1 MKKLMFFSL
10 LLFVVQGLSAQEGYQ
25 IQQKNLIKVNLIPI
39 AFRNYSIQ
47 YERTLS
53 KTVSVA
59 VAYRFM
65 PEGTI
70 PLKNKIINYAEPDD
84 QQVIDILNEAQLSN
98 FAITPEVRFYLGKKG
113 FGRGF
118 YVSLFY
124 RYSNFDANNIFAD
137 FEEEDVNVNVEMTGN
152 IKSHTV
158 GFVLGSQWALSKHL
172 CLDLWFLG
180 PHYGTGSGS
189 FTGIP
194 SSPMSTEQQNIVRDK
209 LNEMDIDPYTKT
221 VEVNENRAAINIK
234 GPFGGFRAGLSLGI
248 KF

>member
-10 LLFVVQGLSAQEGYQ
+10 LLFLVQGISAQEGYQ
-25 IQQKNLIKVNLIPI
+25 IQQKNLIKVNLLPI

-47 YERTLS
+47 YERVLGKS
-53 KTVSVA
+53 VSFA

-70 PLKNKIINYAEPDD
+70 PLKNKIIDYAEPDD

-113 FGRGF
+113 YGRGF

-124 RYSNFDANNIFAD
+124 RYSNFDANNIVAD
-137 FEEEDVNVNVEMTGN
+137 FEEEDISVNVDMKGN

-180 PHYGTGSGS
+180 PHYGFGTGD
-189 FTGIP
+189 FTGVP
-194 SSPMSTEQQNIVRDK
+194 SSPMSAEDQNIVRDK
-209 LNEMDIDPYTKT
+209 LNELEIDPYTKT
-221 VEVNENRAAINIK
+221 VEVNQNKAAINIK

>member
-10 LLFVVQGLSAQEGYQ
+10 LLFLVQGISAQEGYQ
-25 IQQKNLIKVNLIPI
+25 IQQKNLIKVNLLPI
-39 AFRNYSIQ
+39 ALRNYSIQ
-47 YERTLS
+47 YERVLGKS
-53 KTVSVA
+53 VSVA

-70 PLKNKIINYAEPDD
+70 PLKNKIIDYAEPDD

-113 FGRGF
+113 YGRGF

-124 RYSNFDANNIFAD
+124 RYSNFDANNIDAD
-137 FEEEDVNVNVEMTGN
+137 FEEEDISVNVDMKGN

-194 SSPMSTEQQNIVRDK
+194 STPMSTEEQNTVRDK
-209 LNEMDIDPYTKT
+209 LNELEIDPYTKT
-221 VEVNENRAAINIK
+221 VEVNQNKATVNIK